1 MVQTLLCSDEPAVRY
16 RAITRLAGGSTY
28 GHDALAAQEAVRH
41 SPQVAALLAER
52 GEDGRIAGS
61 AYSKWTGAHWVL
73 AALADLGYPAGDE
86 SLIPLREQVLGWL
99 LSERHTGSIRAIDGR
114 VRRCASQEGNA
125 LYALMALGL
134 ADDRAEE
141 LATRLMGWQWPDGG
155 WNCDKRPEAQTS
167 SFMESLIP
175 LRALALYTRYTGS
188 GRAASAT
195 QRAAEVFLSRRMFR
209 GRRDGQ
215 VMRPDF
221 TTLHYPCYWHYDVL
235 FGLTVLAEAG
245 LIGDERCA
253 EALDLLEEK
262 RLPGGGW
269 PAEAKYYRVSTDA
282 ADRRSGRSTVDW
294 GGASARRMNEFVTVD
309 ALWVLR
315 AAGRGDGA

>member
-1 MVQTLLCSDEPAVRY
+1 
-16 RAITRLAGGSTY
+16 
-28 GHDALAAQEAVRH
+28 
-41 SPQVAALLAER
+41 
-52 GEDGRIAGS
+52 
-61 AYSKWTGAHWVL
+61 
-73 AALADLGYPAGDE
+73 
-86 SLIPLREQVLGWL
+86 
-99 LSERHTGSIRAIDGR
+99 
-114 VRRCASQEGNA
+114 
-125 LYALMALGL
+125 
-134 ADDRAEE
+134 
-141 LATRLMGWQWPDGG
+141 
-155 WNCDKRPEAQTS
+155 
-167 SFMESLIP
+167 
-175 LRALALYTRYTGS
+175 
-188 GRAASAT
+188 
-195 QRAAEVFLSRRMFR
+195 
-209 GRRDGQ
+209 
-215 VMRPDF
+215 MRPDF